1 MLSDWCKGV
10 GYNPAEK
17 VFGLLVKGEE
27 GLAIFSLGFSGDMMY
42 KVRPFERPPLGFL
55 PCHTVTILPI
65 HLCKWETE
73 E

>member
-10 GYNPAEK
+10 GYHPAEK
-17 VFGLLVKGEE
+17 GFGLLVKGKE
-27 GLAIFSLGFSGDMMY
+27 GLAIFSLGFSGKMMD
-42 KVRPFERPPLGFL
+42 KVRPFKKPLLDFSPGY
-55 PCHTVTILPI
+55 TATILPI